1 MNQQTCWVVSS
12 LCLCLARSTLSGSFS
27 PLVFC
32 NTFSSLD
39 NSKFLGHLGTCFRD
53 MRWSDAIQLMLNSL
67 KVGLAKVIKTDQKL
81 VTRWKEVRGKI
92 KTGQERVK
100 RTDLV
105 KVFAFIE
112 GTLTEVV
119 KNGD

>member
-1 MNQQTCWVVSS
+1 MS
-12 LCLCLARSTLSGSFS
+12 
-27 PLVFC
+27 
-32 NTFSSLD
+32 
-39 NSKFLGHLGTCFRD
+39 H
-53 MRWSDAIQLMLNSL
+53 SL
-67 KVGLAKVIKTDQKL
+67 KLGLAKVLKTDQKL

-119 KNGD
+119 KNGH

>member
-1 MNQQTCWVVSS
+1 MS
-12 LCLCLARSTLSGSFS
+12 
-27 PLVFC
+27 
-32 NTFSSLD
+32 
-39 NSKFLGHLGTCFRD
+39 H
-53 MRWSDAIQLMLNSL
+53 SL
-67 KVGLAKVIKTDQKL
+67 KLGLAKVLKTDQKL
-81 VTRWKEVRGKI
+81 VTKGKI